1 MDIKAFAKE
10 VVNDFFVIYF
20 CVMLGN
26 IVWMRFWVIDSMSW
40 HGMIA
45 FFVMSLLISL
55 TGFVMY
61 SSKGLKRHKLLI
73 RHTLHLL
80 LIIVIYLF
88 IGSYM
93 GWIQWSEPIHLI
105 SLVGLIISIYVVVLA
120 IRFYQSKKQMDEMN
134 EMLKELNKK

>member
-1 MDIKAFAKE
+1 MDIKAFTKE
-10 VVNDFFVIYF
+10 IVNDFFVIYF

-26 IVWMRFWVIDSMSW
+26 IVWMRFWGIDSMSL
-40 HGMIA
+40 HGMIT

-61 SSKGLKRHKLLI
+61 SNKGLKRLELLI
-73 RHTLHLL
+73 RHTLHLF

-93 GWIQWSEPIHLI
+93 GWIQWGEPIHLI
-105 SLVGLIISIYVVVLA
+105 SLIGLIISIYAVVLV
-120 IRFYQSKKQMDEMN
+120 IRFYLSKKQMDEMN